1 LIGCAQCHVKR
12 GIQNNGNNNNNQP
25 HCRQLRKMDGGD
37 DDDDDDDDD
46 NNNTT
51 QLSEE
56 RTCYMK
62 QARKCKHHVRI
73 VARETACESTLQL
86 WNL

>member
-1 LIGCAQCHVKR
+1 MIGCAQCHVKR

-25 HCRQLRKMDGGD
+25 HFRQLNKMDGDDDND
-37 DDDDDDDDD
+37 DDDD
-46 NNNTT
+46 NTT

-62 QARKCKHHVRI
+62 QARKCTHHVRI
-73 VARETACESTLQL
+73 VARETACESTLAL
-86 WNL
+86 WNV